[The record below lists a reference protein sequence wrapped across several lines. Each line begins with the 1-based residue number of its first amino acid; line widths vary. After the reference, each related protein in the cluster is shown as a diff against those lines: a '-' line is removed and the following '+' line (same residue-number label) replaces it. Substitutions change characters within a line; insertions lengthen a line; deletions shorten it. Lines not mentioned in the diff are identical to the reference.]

1 MGIKKY
7 VPNTI
12 TLLNLFCGT
21 LAVIFGLKGWQ
32 LFSIYLIMF
41 AAIFD
46 FLDGFSA
53 RLLKAYSPIGKELD
67 SLADLVSFGLAP
79 SILIYY
85 RYTAFLDSY
94 SNEKISPV
102 VIGAMAFI
110 PLAITLASALRL
122 AIFNVD
128 TRQTT
133 SFIGVPTPANAML
146 IAMFTHYTLFNS
158 SLDFIYNNL
167 LFYPIISLVL
177 SYLLVSDIPMFS
189 LKFKSLKYSEN
200 RMRYNFGI
208 FSLFLLLPIIIY
220 GEKWSLWLLLV
231 FIIYIVLNIALYLKN
246 LISEPGSNN
255 L

>member
-102 VIGAMAFI
+102 VIG
-110 PLAITLASALRL
+110 
-122 AIFNVD
+122 
-128 TRQTT
+128 
-133 SFIGVPTPANAML
+133 
-146 IAMFTHYTLFNS
+146 
-158 SLDFIYNNL
+158 
-167 LFYPIISLVL
+167 
-177 SYLLVSDIPMFS
+177 
-189 LKFKSLKYSEN
+189 
-200 RMRYNFGI
+200 
-208 FSLFLLLPIIIY
+208 
-220 GEKWSLWLLLV
+220 
-231 FIIYIVLNIALYLKN
+231 
-246 LISEPGSNN
+246 
-255 L
+255 

>member
-7 VPNTI
+7 IPNTI

-32 LFSIYLIMF
+32 LFSVYLILS

-85 RYTAFLDSY
+85 RYTSFLGSY
-94 SNEKISPV
+94 SNEKLSPLL
-102 VIGAMAFI
+102 IGAIAFI
-110 PLAITLASALRL
+110 PLLITLASALRL

-133 SFIGVPTPANAML
+133 SFIGVPTPANAIL
-146 IAMFTHYTLFNS
+146 IAMFTHYTVFNS

-167 LFYPIISLVL
+167 LFYPIVSIVL
-177 SYLLVSDIPMFS
+177 SYLLVSNIPMFS
-189 LKFKSLKYSEN
+189 LKFKSLKYSDN
-200 RMRYNFGI
+200 KLRYHFGI
-208 FSLFLLLPIIIY
+208 FALALLLPVIIY
-220 GEKWSLWLLLV
+220 QEKWSLWLFMV
-231 FIIYIVLNIALYLKN
+231 FVSYILFNIALLVKN
-246 LISEPGSNN
+246 FIIGIPSKNQ
-255 L
+255 